1 MGLALGALSGILSGL
16 AGVPAG
22 MKAGTEADQRQQQ
35 IDLQRQQMEGVDT
48 TSIGIPGRTP
58 RELIPYL
65 ASLAKTKEETARK
78 GELGQGLADQLIAA
92 GTTTSMAP
100 GSSLQMPQPGALMAP
115 PAQDPMPAMTQRT
128 VDPKMAALAKFIPQ
142 LAQLD
147 PHGATRLVKDQ
158 LNPSTQ
164 LVGENVQGFLRGG
177 KYTPLEP
184 ASPPAP
190 FMPPADYKP
199 TYTVDRH
206 NRVSTTY
213 RPNDPKPER
222 TLSERLALAEEQS
235 RLNPNDP
242 QAQQNVARL
251 RDAFANEE
259 KLAGAKAGAVQAQ
272 KPPEEGDRVALA
284 AQNNILASTE
294 LFKQFK
300 PEEIKAYIGLLNR
313 PVAEAKQALAAT
325 FGIGQVDQ
333 RFADFKALMGRLQ
346 GTAFG
351 EGGKQLTGIELSVIQ
366 QYTPT
371 GREAG
376 GVPEIMAKIKNLEAF
391 TRIARATRIKLAQT
405 GRAALDPDAFD
416 ASLLAEM
423 DKAGLRSGTPATEM
437 PAAMK
442 GAESSFNNV
451 KQSFKEWQM
460 EQGRR

>member
-1 MGLALGALSGILSGL
+1 
-16 AGVPAG
+16 
-22 MKAGTEADQRQQQ
+22 
-35 IDLQRQQMEGVDT
+35 
-48 TSIGIPGRTP
+48 
-58 RELIPYL
+58 
-65 ASLAKTKEETARK
+65 
-78 GELGQGLADQLIAA
+78 
-92 GTTTSMAP
+92 
-100 GSSLQMPQPGALMAP
+100 
-115 PAQDPMPAMTQRT
+115 
-128 VDPKMAALAKFIPQ
+128 
-142 LAQLD
+142 
-147 PHGATRLVKDQ
+147 
-158 LNPSTQ
+158 
-164 LVGENVQGFLRGG
+164 
-177 KYTPLEP
+177 
-184 ASPPAP
+184 
-190 FMPPADYKP
+190 
-199 TYTVDRH
+199 
-206 NRVSTTY
+206 
-213 RPNDPKPER
+213 
-222 TLSERLALAEEQS
+222 
-235 RLNPNDP
+235 
-242 QAQQNVARL
+242 
-251 RDAFANEE
+251 
-259 KLAGAKAGAVQAQ
+259 
-272 KPPEEGDRVALA
+272 
-284 AQNNILASTE
+284 
-294 LFKQFK
+294 K

-346 GTAFG
+346 GTTFG

-460 EQGRR
+460 E